1 MDGELFST
9 LWSTLRAQTGPSSA
23 LARWLARLGGRGD
36 AIAGLL
42 IALVVA
48 TMILPL
54 PTLIIDALIGVNIGV
69 AVLLIALA
77 LYLPSAVSFSSFPV
91 VLLLTTLFRL
101 GIEVGTS
108 RSILLRAD
116 AGEIVDTFGRFIAGD
131 NLAVGLIVFSIIAIV
146 QFLVVTKG
154 AERVAEVAARFTL
167 DAIPGRQMAI
177 DADLRA
183 GFIRPEAAQ
192 YLRAELARESRM
204 HGAMDGAMRF
214 VKGDAIAGLVIVAVN
229 LTGGVAI
236 GVAQHGLSFDE
247 ALERYSIL
255 TIGNALVAQIP
266 ALLIAIAAAV
276 LITRGDEGT
285 AGGTVG
291 GQIAEQLSAAPI
303 AWLAAATVMAMFAVA
318 PGMPWPVFLLLGGA
332 MLGIGI
338 GRWRDEARTRAHSQ
352 ASAQPPS
359 LDRVPDDADVRQI
372 VPMRPIVVSFSSL
385 LAEGRAFEEGVE
397 EDRMAA
403 LPRTIRR
410 VRNGLVLRY
419 GVTVPVIEIDRV
431 DRLQSDAYEIAIH
444 EVVVAAGRFYW
455 DRVCT
460 RVTPDIEALARD
472 HGLPQSFPLIDG
484 AAWIER
490 DRLPEAAGQPRLDAI
505 GYFATL
511 LRRLL
516 DRHANRFVG
525 IHEAQLVFNW
535 LQREMPATA
544 KELSQAL
551 PLPRFAEVMKLLVLE
566 RVSLRNVRE
575 MAETLVAW
583 APREK
588 ETTTLAEH
596 VRMALGAQLCQ
607 EFAFDGVLY
616 AWLLDRSWEDE
627 LTEALQPT
635 PLGPVLAV
643 GHDVTQALVERIR
656 AQTAAAA
663 DTAMASIIPVVMTTQ
678 ALRRPLRQ
686 LLAEELFETPILSY
700 AELSPT
706 QRVQVL
712 ATLSRERSPP
722 AAETACNPA
731 ALR

>member
-1 MDGELFST
+1 MTDERFST
-9 LWSTLRAQTGPSSA
+9 LLSALRAQTGSSSA
-23 LARWLARLGGRGD
+23 LARWLAPLGGRGD
-36 AIAGLL
+36 AIAGVM

-54 PTLIIDALIGVNIGV
+54 PTLLIDALIGVNIGA

-101 GIEVGTS
+101 GIEVSTS

-116 AGEIVDTFGRFIAGD
+116 AGEIVDTFGRFVAGD

-183 GFIRPEAAQ
+183 GFTRPETAQ

-229 LTGGVAI
+229 LTGGVAVGI
-236 GVAQHGLSFDE
+236 AQHGLSFGE

-276 LITRGDEGT
+276 LITRGGEGDA

-291 GQIAEQLSAAPI
+291 AQIAEQLIASPV
-303 AWLAAATVMAMFAVA
+303 AWLAAAGVMAMFAAA
-318 PGMPWPVFLLLGGA
+318 PGMPWPVFLLIGGA
-332 MLGIGI
+332 MMGVGLF
-338 GRWRDEARTRAHSQ
+338 RWRHDARTRARAQ
-352 ASAQPPS
+352 ASAQAPS
-359 LDRVPDDADVRQI
+359 LDEVPDDADVRQI
-372 VPMRPIVVSFSSL
+372 VPMRPIVVSVSSSKED
-385 LAEGRAFEEGVE
+385 AQPSGDGGDT
-397 EDRMAA
+397 DRMAA
-403 LPRTIRR
+403 LLRAIRR
-410 VRNGLVLRY
+410 VRNALVIRY
-419 GVTVPVIEIDRV
+419 GVTVPVVEIDRLA
-431 DRLQSDAYEIAIH
+431 RLEPDAYEIAIH
-444 EVVVAAGRFYW
+444 EVVVASGRFYW
-455 DRVCT
+455 DRACT
-460 RVTPDIEALARD
+460 RVTPDIEALARE
-472 HGLPQSFPLIDG
+472 HGVAQSFPLIDG

-490 DRLPEAAGQPRLDAI
+490 HRLPESAGRIRLDAI
-505 GYFATL
+505 DYFAAL

-516 DRHANRFVG
+516 ERHAGRFVG

-535 LQREMPATA
+535 LQRETPATA

-551 PLPRFAEVMKLLVLE
+551 TLPRFAEVMKLLVVE

-588 ETTTLAEH
+588 DTTMLVEH
-596 VRMALGAQLCQ
+596 VRIALGAQLCQ
-607 EFAFDGVLY
+607 EFSVDGVLY
-616 AWLLDRSWEDE
+616 AWLLDRAWEEE
-627 LTEALQPT
+627 LTAALQAT
-635 PLGPVLAV
+635 ALGPVLTV
-643 GHDVTQALVERIR
+643 GHETTQALVDRIR
-656 AQTAAAA
+656 ARIAAGANTA
-663 DTAMASIIPVVMTTQ
+663 IVPVVLTTQ

-686 LLAEELFETPILSY
+686 LLADELFETPILSY
-700 AELSPT
+700 AELSPM

-712 ATLSRERSPP
+712 ATLSRESEPT
-722 AAETACNPA
+722 AAA
-731 ALR
+731 

>member
-1 MDGELFST
+1 MTDEPFST
-9 LWSTLRAQTGPSSA
+9 FWSALRAQTGSSSA
-23 LARWLARLGGRGD
+23 LARWLTRLAAARGD

-54 PTLIIDALIGVNIGV
+54 PTLVIDALIGVNIGA

-101 GIEVGTS
+101 GIEVSTS

-116 AGEIVDTFGRFIAGD
+116 AGEIVETFGRFVAGD

-183 GFIRPEAAQ
+183 GFTRPETAQ

-229 LTGGVAI
+229 LTGGVAVGI
-236 GVAQHGLSFDE
+236 AQHGLSFGE

-266 ALLIAIAAAV
+266 ALLIALAAAV
-276 LITRGDEGT
+276 LITRGGEGEA

-291 GQIAEQLSAAPI
+291 GQIAEQLIAAPV
-303 AWLAAATVMAMFAVA
+303 AWLAAAGVMAMFAAA
-318 PGMPWPVFLLLGGA
+318 PGMPWPAFLAIGGA
-332 MLGIGI
+332 MLAVGLF
-338 GRWRDEARTRAHSQ
+338 RWRGDARMQARSQ
-352 ASAQPPS
+352 ASSQAPS
-359 LDRVPDDADVRQI
+359 LDQAPDDTDVRQI
-372 VPMRPIVVSFSSL
+372 VPMRPIVVSVSSSRGPSQPSG
-385 LAEGRAFEEGVE
+385 EGEA
-397 EDRMAA
+397 DRMAA
-403 LPRTIRR
+403 LLRAIRR
-410 VRNGLVLRY
+410 VRNALVLRY
-419 GVTVPVIEIDRV
+419 GMTVPVVEIDRLA
-431 DRLQSDAYEIAIH
+431 RLEPDAYEIAIH
-444 EVVVAAGRFYW
+444 EVVVASGRFYW
-455 DRVCT
+455 DRACT
-460 RVTPDIEALARD
+460 PVTPDIEALARE
-472 HGLPQSFPLIDG
+472 HGVPQSFPLIDG

-490 DRLPEAAGQPRLDAI
+490 HRLPESAGQTRLEAI
-505 GYFATL
+505 DYFATL

-516 DRHANRFVG
+516 DRHAGRFVG

-551 PLPRFAEVMKLLVLE
+551 TLPRFAEVMKLLVAE

-575 MAETLVAW
+575 IAETLVAW

-588 ETTTLAEH
+588 DTTMLTEH
-596 VRMALGAQLCQ
+596 VRIALGAQLCQ
-607 EFAFDGVLY
+607 EFSFDGVLY
-616 AWLLDRSWEDE
+616 AWLLDRAWEEE
-627 LTEALQPT
+627 LTAALQAT
-635 PLGPVLAV
+635 PLGPVLTV
-643 GHDVTQALVERIR
+643 GHEMTQALVDRIR
-656 AQTAAAA
+656 AQIAARANTA
-663 DTAMASIIPVVMTTQ
+663 IVPVVLTTQ

-686 LLAEELFETPILSY
+686 LLADDVFETPILSY
-700 AELSPT
+700 AELSPM

-712 ATLSRERSPP
+712 ATLSRENEPL
-722 AAETACNPA
+722 AAA
-731 ALR
+731 

>member
-1 MDGELFST
+1 MNDEPLSIF
-9 LWSTLRAQTGPSSA
+9 WSTLRARTGPSSA
-23 LARWLARLGGRGD
+23 LARWLTRCGGRAD
-36 AIAGLL
+36 AIVGIL

-54 PTLIIDALIGVNIGV
+54 PTLIIDALIGVNIGA
-69 AVLLIALA
+69 AVLLIALT

-101 GIEVGTS
+101 GIEVSTS

-116 AGEIVDTFGRFIAGD
+116 AGEIVDTFGRFVAGD

-183 GFIRPEAAQ
+183 GFTRPETAQ

-229 LTGGVAI
+229 LTAGVAI
-236 GVAQHGLSFDE
+236 GVAQQGLSFGE

-276 LITRGDEGT
+276 LITRGDEARA

-291 GQIAEQLSAAPI
+291 AQIAEQLIGAPV
-303 AWLAAATVMAMFAVA
+303 AWLAAAAVMAMFAVA

-332 MLGIGI
+332 MLGVGI
-338 GRWRDEARTRAHSQ
+338 ARWRELARTQ
-352 ASAQPPS
+352 ARSSATAQAPS

-372 VPMRPIVVSFSSL
+372 VPMRPIVVSLSPDAANGSL
-385 LAEGRAFEEGVE
+385 SGQGGET
-397 EDRMAA
+397 DRMAA
-403 LPRTIRR
+403 LARAIRR
-410 VRNGLVLRY
+410 VRNELVLRY
-419 GVTVPVIEIDRV
+419 GMTVPVIEV
-431 DRLQSDAYEIAIH
+431 ERLARLASDAYEIAID
-444 EVVVAAGRFYW
+444 EVVVATGRLYW

-460 RVTPDIEALARD
+460 PVTSEIEALARE
-472 HGLPQSFPLIDG
+472 HGVAQSFPLLDG

-490 DRLPEAAGQPRLDAI
+490 GRLRETAGQTRFEAI
-505 GYFATL
+505 DYFAAL

-516 DRHANRFVG
+516 QRHAARFVG
-525 IHEAQLVFNW
+525 IHEAQLVFTW

-551 PLPRFAEVMKLLVLE
+551 TLARLAEVMKLLVLE

-575 MAETLVAW
+575 IAETLVAW

-596 VRMALGAQLCQ
+596 VRVALGAQLCQ
-607 EFAFDGVLY
+607 EFACDGVLY
-616 AWLLDRSWEDE
+616 AWLLERAWEDE
-627 LTEALQPT
+627 LNAALKPT
-635 PLGPVLAV
+635 PLGAVLAV
-643 GHDVTQALVERIR
+643 GHDSTQALVERIR
-656 AQTAAAA
+656 AQTVGAN
-663 DTAMASIIPVVMTTQ
+663 TTIVPVVLTTQ

-686 LLAEELFETPILSY
+686 LLADELFDTPILSY
-700 AELSPT
+700 AELAPT

-712 ATLSRERSPP
+712 ATLSREPQPP
-722 AAETACNPA
+722 AT
-731 ALR
+731 ALRPHGETGA